1 MRTFTYLAC
10 VAILTSACAAL
21 DPGTKAVKLKDG
33 STLYVDKRG
42 NMRMRDVTGHKVYMQ
57 DGVPMEAAD
66 GTVIIMKEDP
76 TWKVIRLKGS
86 LNPKL

>member
-1 MRTFTYLAC
+1 MRTLIYLAC
-10 VAILTSACAAL
+10 LVTLVAACAAL
-21 DPGTKAVKLKDG
+21 DPETKAVKLKDG
-33 STLYVDKRG
+33 STLYINKHG
-42 NMRMRDVTGHKVYMQ
+42 KMRMRDVAGHKVYMQ

-66 GTVIIMKEDP
+66 GTVFIMKEDP

>member
-1 MRTFTYLAC
+1 MRTLAC
-10 VAILTSACAAL
+10 LAWVVILVSACAAL
-21 DPGTKAVKLKDG
+21 DPQTKAVKLKDG
-33 STLYVDKRG
+33 STLYIDKHG
-42 NMRMRDVTGHKVYMQ
+42 TMRMRDVAGHKVYMQ